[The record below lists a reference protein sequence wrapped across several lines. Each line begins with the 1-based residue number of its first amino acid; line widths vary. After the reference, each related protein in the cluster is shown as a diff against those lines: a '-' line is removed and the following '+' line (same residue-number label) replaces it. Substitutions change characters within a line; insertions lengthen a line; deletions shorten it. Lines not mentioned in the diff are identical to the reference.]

1 MCGSSKPPP
10 DNSAQI
16 AREAEEKRQGRI
28 SEGTSAID
36 SAFSSYNDDFYN
48 QYQSDY
54 GGYYQP
60 QLDDQ
65 YSDARERLTLQLAKQ
80 GNLTSST
87 GADQFGDLKSR
98 YDDRGTSISNEAM
111 DASNS
116 LRRSVDSNK
125 SQLYADNRSSADPGN
140 AANAARS
147 LATSLQP
154 GTPSSPLADTFSDF
168 FSNTGNAVIAGT
180 GRYQNTGVQT
190 FGGGSNNS
198 VKYHGK

>member
-140 AANAARS
+140 AAKAARS

-154 GTPSSPLADTFSDF
+154 GTPSSPLADTFADF
-168 FSNTGNAVIAGT
+168 FNNASQMVGLGG
-180 GRYQNTGVQT
+180 GRDSKNKGVQNY
-190 FGGGSNNS
+190 GGSGNNS
-198 VKYHGK
+198 VVYH